1 VLDLG
6 GKTLNTS
13 SCIFILTDPAVR
25 GTPQMAKADDI
36 RQEIKTLCSSQKL
49 AVLCT
54 QRENQP
60 YASLVAFVI
69 SNDLKYL
76 YLITPKTTRKF
87 TNLAANPQVSVLIN
101 SSENQE
107 SDFHR
112 AMAVTIV
119 GSAAEISGH
128 ERAALIDVYLEKHPY
143 LEDFAKS
150 PTCALVQITVKSY
163 FLVKN
168 FQNVMELHLHK

>member
-1 VLDLG
+1 
-6 GKTLNTS
+6 
-13 SCIFILTDPAVR
+13 
-25 GTPQMAKADDI
+25 MAKADDI
-36 RQEIKTLCSSQKL
+36 RQEIRNLCSSQKL
-49 AVLCT
+49 AVLGT
-54 QRENQP
+54 QKDNQP

-101 SSENQE
+101 SSENRE

-112 AMAVTIV
+112 AMAATII
-119 GSAAEISGH
+119 GRAAEISGRK
-128 ERAALIDVYLEKHPY
+128 RADIIKSYIEKHPY
-143 LEDFAKS
+143 LEDFANS

-163 FLVKN
+163 VLVKN
-168 FQNVMELHLHK
+168 FQNVMELHLHG

>member
-1 VLDLG
+1 
-6 GKTLNTS
+6 
-13 SCIFILTDPAVR
+13 
-25 GTPQMAKADDI
+25 MAKADDI
-36 RQEIKTLCSSQKL
+36 RQEIANLCSSQKL

-76 YLITPKTTRKF
+76 YLITPRTTRKF
-87 TNLAANPQVSVLIN
+87 TNLEANPRVSVIIN

-112 AMAVTIV
+112 AMAVTII
-119 GSAAEISGH
+119 GSATEVSG
-128 ERAALIDVYLEKHPY
+128 RKRPGIIKNYLEKHPY
-143 LEDFAKS
+143 WRISQS
-150 PTCALVQITVKSY
+150 PTCALVQIKVKSY

-168 FQNVMELHLHK
+168 FQNVMELHMHE

>member
-1 VLDLG
+1 
-6 GKTLNTS
+6 
-13 SCIFILTDPAVR
+13 
-25 GTPQMAKADDI
+25 MAEADSI
-36 RQEIKTLCSSQKL
+36 RQEITNLCSSQRL

-54 QRENQP
+54 QKDNQP

-69 SNDLKYL
+69 SSDLRYL

-87 TNLAANPQVSVLIN
+87 TNLAANPQVSLLIN
-101 SSENQE
+101 SSENRE

-112 AMAVTIV
+112 AMAATII
-119 GSAAEISGH
+119 GMASEISTRKH
-128 ERAALIDVYLEKHPY
+128 PDVIKSYLAKHPY

-150 PTCALVQITVKSY
+150 PTCALVQIKVKSY

-168 FQNVMELHLHK
+168 FQNVMELHLHE

>member
-1 VLDLG
+1 
-6 GKTLNTS
+6 
-13 SCIFILTDPAVR
+13 
-25 GTPQMAKADDI
+25 MAKANDI
-36 RQEIKTLCSSQKL
+36 RQEITNLCSSQKL

-54 QRENQP
+54 QRDNQP

-69 SNDLKYL
+69 SKDLKYL

-87 TNLAANPQVSVLIN
+87 TNLAANPQVSVMIN
-101 SSENQE
+101 SSQNQE

-112 AMAVTIV
+112 AMAVTII
-119 GSAAEISGH
+119 GSATELSGRKRPEIIKS
-128 ERAALIDVYLEKHPY
+128 YLEKHPY

-150 PTCALVQITVKSY
+150 PTCALVQIKVKSY

-168 FQNVMELHLHK
+168 FQNVMELHLHE

>member
-1 VLDLG
+1 M
-6 GKTLNTS
+6 TEE
-13 SCIFILTDPAVR
+13 
-25 GTPQMAKADDI
+25 DDI
-36 RQEIKTLCSSQKL
+36 RQEIANLCLSQKL

-69 SNDLKYL
+69 SDDLKYL

-87 TNLAANPQVSVLIN
+87 TNLAANPQVSVLVN
-101 SSENQE
+101 SSENRE

-112 AMAVTIV
+112 AMAATII
-119 GSAAEISGH
+119 GMASEISARKH
-128 ERAALIDVYLEKHPY
+128 PDIIKSYLEKHPY

-150 PTCALVQITVKSY
+150 PTCALVQIKVKSY

-168 FQNVMELHLHK
+168 FQNVMELHLYE

>member
-1 VLDLG
+1 METN
-6 GKTLNTS
+6 K
-13 SCIFILTDPAVR
+13 
-25 GTPQMAKADDI
+25 QI
-36 RQEIKTLCSSQKL
+36 RRRLVELFNSQNL
-49 AVLCT
+49 AALST
-54 QRENQP
+54 HHDGQP

-69 SNDLKYL
+69 SYDLKYL
-76 YLITPKTTRKF
+76 YLITPKTTRKY
-87 TNLAANPQVSVLIN
+87 TNLAANPQVSVMIN

-112 AMAVTIV
+112 AMAVTII

-128 ERAALIDVYLEKHPY
+128 QRPDIINSYVEKHPY

-150 PTCALVQITVKSY
+150 PTCAVVQIKIKSY

-168 FQNVMELHLHK
+168 FQNVMELHLHE

>member
-1 VLDLG
+1 
-6 GKTLNTS
+6 
-13 SCIFILTDPAVR
+13 
-25 GTPQMAKADDI
+25 MAKPEDI
-36 RQEIKTLCSSQKL
+36 RQEIKNLCSSQKL

-54 QRENQP
+54 QRDNQP

-87 TNLAANPQVSVLIN
+87 TNLAANPQVSVMIN
-101 SSENQE
+101 SSENRE

-112 AMAVTIV
+112 AMAATII
-119 GSAAEISGH
+119 GRATEISG
-128 ERAALIDVYLEKHPY
+128 RKRPDIIKSYLEKHPY

-150 PTCALVQITVKSY
+150 PTCALVQIRVKSY

-168 FQNVMELHLHK
+168 FQNVMELHLHE

>member
-1 VLDLG
+1 
-6 GKTLNTS
+6 
-13 SCIFILTDPAVR
+13 
-25 GTPQMAKADDI
+25 MAKADDI
-36 RQEIKTLCSSQKL
+36 RHEITNLCSSQKL

-69 SNDLKYL
+69 SYDLKYL

-87 TNLAANPQVSVLIN
+87 TNLAANPQVSVMIN

-112 AMAVTIV
+112 AMAVTII

-128 ERAALIDVYLEKHPY
+128 QRPDIINSYVEKHPY

-150 PTCALVQITVKSY
+150 PTCAVVQIKIKSY

-168 FQNVMELHLHK
+168 FQNVMELHLHE

>member
-1 VLDLG
+1 
-6 GKTLNTS
+6 
-13 SCIFILTDPAVR
+13 
-25 GTPQMAKADDI
+25 MAKADDI
-36 RQEIKTLCSSQKL
+36 RQEIRNLCSSQKL
-49 AVLCT
+49 AVLGT
-54 QRENQP
+54 QKDNQP

-101 SSENQE
+101 SSENRE

-112 AMAVTIV
+112 AMAATII
-119 GSAAEISGH
+119 GRAAEISGSKR
-128 ERAALIDVYLEKHPY
+128 EDIIKSYLEKHPY

-163 FLVKN
+163 VLVKN
-168 FQNVMELHLHK
+168 FQNVMELHLHE